1 MKLES
6 APLYTYMLYHTM
18 YEIPWLLDNFL
29 DQNCTALM
37 AVGQLWLEIGRDIA
51 DSLVS
56 HIILIKL

>member
-1 MKLES
+1 
-6 APLYTYMLYHTM
+6 MLYHTM

-29 DQNCTALM
+29 DQNYTALK

-56 HIILIKL
+56 NSIYFHPKFNPKIC